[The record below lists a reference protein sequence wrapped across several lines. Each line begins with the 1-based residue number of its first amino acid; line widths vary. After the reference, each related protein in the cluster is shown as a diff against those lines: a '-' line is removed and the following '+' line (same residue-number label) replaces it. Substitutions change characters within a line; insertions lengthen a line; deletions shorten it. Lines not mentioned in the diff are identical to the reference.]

1 MSFDITD
8 SGEFV
13 DGIYNTRAASYVY
26 SMLIGR
32 KTQPMQN
39 KKNDFTEADI
49 IHKGYLCK
57 EGSWVKSWKT
67 RYFVL
72 RSDIRELCYYSSKE
86 DMTLIGSIKIDENT
100 CVWTNKTEDDHHFVL
115 SWTPPKNS
123 HQDKR
128 EVRLRANDLLS
139 KTIWMEQIT
148 SEASRTKD
156 VVLKDWWVD
165 LFGDIRYQRKG
176 DEIESR
182 KKANSVL
189 NAMKKFSLVPP
200 TNPYSSGGGKGVS
213 MLEGIT
219 EGEVAESS
227 LPPSDDMDARAEQL
241 ALKVLNKIRD
251 RRKQAAGQGTITSMS
266 GLFAGVDETVE
277 DEVRRCVC
285 VIYED
290 FVNLLMAATGIICYG
305 FYYN

>member
-13 DGIYNTRAASYVY
+13 DGIYNTRVASYVY

-49 IHKGYLCK
+49 VYKGYLHK
-57 EGSWVKSWKT
+57 EGSWVKSWKM

-100 CVWTNKTEDDHHFVL
+100 CVWTNKTEGDHHFVL
-115 SWTPPKNS
+115 SWTPPKHSN
-123 HQDKR
+123 QDKR
-128 EVRLRANDLLS
+128 EVRLRATDFMS
-139 KTIWMEQIT
+139 KTIWMENIT
-148 SEASRTKD
+148 AESSRTHD
-156 VVLKDWWVD
+156 VVLKNWWVD

-189 NAMKKFSLVPP
+189 KAMKKFSLVPSS
-200 TNPYSSGGGKGVS
+200 NPCPPGKGVN
-213 MLEGIT
+213 MLEGIS
-219 EGEVAESS
+219 EGEVVEGDAATRSVS
-227 LPPSDDMDARAEQL
+227 DSDDMDARAEQL

-251 RRKQAAGQGTITSMS
+251 RRKQASQGGITSMS
-266 GLFAGVDETVE
+266 GLFAGMDETVD
-277 DEVRRCVC
+277 DEVSLAVGGYCRR
-285 VIYED
+285 
-290 FVNLLMAATGIICYG
+290 FLLIVG
-305 FYYN
+305 FC